1 MTTRF
6 LLFCIS
12 SFHFHKDVTLDGLHE
27 VIAKDAE
34 ALYKHGL
41 QVTGLNLRIVLPH

>member
-12 SFHFHKDVTLDGLHE
+12 SFHFHKEMTLDALHE
-27 VIAKDAE
+27 VIAKDGE
-34 ALYKHGL
+34 ALYAEG
-41 QVTGLNLRIVLPH
+41 VEVP